1 MNVYHMYLRRV
12 KRNFHLLTSMS
23 PMKNKFAERIRKFP
37 YFTNSCTII
46 WMTEWPDEALRSVA
60 KAMIVDAR
68 KQVLPEEFAPA
79 FVEIFIKI

>member
-1 MNVYHMYLRRV
+1 
-12 KRNFHLLTSMS
+12 
-23 PMKNKFAERIRKFP
+23 
-37 YFTNSCTII
+37 
-46 WMTEWPDEALRSVA
+46 MTEWPDEALRSVA